1 MKHYKYFSFITGI
14 FCAALIVSNI
24 LDTKLFQIGNTAFP
38 AGIILFPIV
47 YVFGDIFTEV
57 YGYKQSRKAIWAG
70 FFSLLIMV
78 IALEIGRY
86 LEPADFWKDQTAFE
100 TILGKVWR
108 IAIASIVAYLSG
120 EFVNSYTVAKMKLKQ
135 KGKSMPVRFIFSTIL
150 GQAVDTA
157 LFIIIAFSGTM
168 SLTAMFTVFLSA
180 WIFKVVW
187 EIVALPISI
196 PLVKW
201 LKKVENEDY
210 FDNET
215 NFNPFKIS

>member
-1 MKHYKYFSFITGI
+1 
-14 FCAALIVSNI
+14 
-24 LDTKLFQIGNTAFP
+24 
-38 AGIILFPIV
+38 
-47 YVFGDIFTEV
+47 
-57 YGYKQSRKAIWAG
+57 
-70 FFSLLIMV
+70 
-78 IALEIGRY
+78 
-86 LEPADFWKDQTAFE
+86 
-100 TILGKVWR
+100 
-108 IAIASIVAYLSG
+108 
-120 EFVNSYTVAKMKLKQ
+120 MKLKQ